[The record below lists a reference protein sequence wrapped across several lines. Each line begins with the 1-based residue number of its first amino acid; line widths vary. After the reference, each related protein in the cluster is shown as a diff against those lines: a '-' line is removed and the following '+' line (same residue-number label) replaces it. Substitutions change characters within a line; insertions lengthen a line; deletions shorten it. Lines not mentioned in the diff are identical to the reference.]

1 MEIRW
6 FLMLTVIKLFLAIF
20 LSTLTNELNAFF
32 SFLSFQ
38 KSLIY
43 RMPEIDALIQL
54 TGRESK

>member
-1 MEIRW
+1 
-6 FLMLTVIKLFLAIF
+6 MLTVIKLFLAIF
-20 LSTLTNELNAFF
+20 LSTLTNELNALF